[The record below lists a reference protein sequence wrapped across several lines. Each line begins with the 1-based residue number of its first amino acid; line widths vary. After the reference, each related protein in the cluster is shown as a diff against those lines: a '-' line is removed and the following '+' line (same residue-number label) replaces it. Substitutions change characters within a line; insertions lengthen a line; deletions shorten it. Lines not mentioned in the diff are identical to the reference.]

1 MTSLTKEKT
10 HSVVFLSNLQWQN
23 LVRDSN
29 ILLGIKPWKISHSRN
44 PETEIEVQKFC
55 SVLSGMV
62 ISAHSVLPFQK
73 YVSHQWKKE
82 CGGWEGWFDQGWRGF
97 FWIFFLY
104 ISTWK
109 KIEKEGRSSA
119 HSWCYTQIRSHFCK
133 KFVHLLKTTSE
144 VDTVCGVTTQ
154 CFTNGNCET

>member
-1 MTSLTKEKT
+1 MTSLRKEKT
-10 HSVVFLSNLQWQN
+10 HSVVFLSNLKWQN
-23 LVRDSN
+23 LVRESN

-82 CGGWEGWFDQGWRGF
+82 CGEWEAWFNQGWRGLFWF
-97 FWIFFLY
+97 FSFT
-104 ISTWK
+104 SQHRK
-109 KIEKEGRSSA
+109 RQRRKGG
-119 HSWCYTQIRSHFCK
+119 
-133 KFVHLLKTTSE
+133 LLPTPGVIPKSE
-144 VDTVCGVTTQ
+144 VIFKTICA
-154 CFTNGNCET
+154 FTENNIWSRYYLWGNNTMFYN